1 MTQPSPAAPA
11 VEEKDPWPALFAL
24 CLGFFMIL
32 VDSTIVS
39 VATPAIIS
47 DLQADVND
55 VVWVT
60 SAYLL
65 AYAVPVLITGR
76 LGDRFGPKKLYMTGL
91 TVFTLASLWCGLTNS
106 VEMLIVARVVQGLGA
121 SMITPQTMA
130 IITRIFPAAR
140 RGKAMALWGATAG
153 VATLVGPILGGV
165 LVDALGWE
173 WIFFIN
179 VPVGIL
185 GLFLAARLVPA
196 LETHTHRFDWL
207 GVALS
212 GAGMFLLVF
221 GIQEG
226 HQYDWS
232 TAIVAMIVVGFAT
245 LVLFVLWQARNRQ
258 EPLVPLGLFRD
269 RNFSLANVAIAV
281 MGFAITAMAIPLLL
295 WAQVVRGLSPTRSAL
310 LLVPMAI
317 MTIAAGPPGRHPHR
331 PRPPTADHRRS
342 GSQPRSSPWSGCRC
356 EMTPGVSIAALIG
369 PMVLLGIGNAFIWA
383 PNSATATRNLPIQQ
397 AGAGAGVYNATRQVG
412 AVLGSAAIAVL
423 IDARL
428 RPRGCRRS
436 RAPARPAA
444 GCRRRS
450 PTASARRWR
459 PRCCSRRPCS
469 SSGWSPRCS
478 SSDRAT
484 RATPE
489 RPALPTSADA
499 SADAGSAPAASAG

>member
-1 MTQPSPAAPA
+1 MTQPSPTAPA

-39 VATPAIIS
+39 VATPAIIT

-76 LGDRFGPKKLYMTGL
+76 LGDRFGPKNLYMTGL

-130 IITRIFPAAR
+130 IITRIFPAVR

-179 VPVGIL
+179 VPVGIF

-196 LETHTHRFDWL
+196 LETHTHSFDWL

-226 HQYDWS
+226 HQYHWS
-232 TAIVAMIVVGFAT
+232 TTIWAMIVVGFGL
-245 LVLFVLWQARNRQ
+245 LVLFLLWQARNRQ
-258 EPLVPLGLFRD
+258 EPLVPLGLFGD
-269 RNFSLANVAIAV
+269 RNFSLANVNISV
-281 MGFAITAMAIPLLL
+281 MGFAITALAIPLLL

-317 MTIAAGPPGRHPHR
+317 MTILLARPVGNLTDRVHPRMITGFGFAATIASLVWLSH
-331 PRPPTADHRRS
+331 
-342 GSQPRSSPWSGCRC
+342 
-356 EMTPGVSIAALIG
+356 EMTPDVSIGALMG

-412 AVLGSAAIAVL
+412 AVLGSAAVAVL

-428 RPRGCRRS
+428 AAEGLPAFEGTSSTGGKLPAAFSDGFSQAMATSMLLPAAVLLLGLVASLLFERPRHDGY
-436 RAPARPAA
+436 A
-444 GCRRRS
+444 GV
-450 PTASARRWR
+450 ASA
-459 PRCCSRRPCS
+459 
-469 SSGWSPRCS
+469 
-478 SSDRAT
+478 A
-484 RATPE
+484 
-489 RPALPTSADA
+489 A
-499 SADAGSAPAASAG
+499 SADAGSAPAASTG